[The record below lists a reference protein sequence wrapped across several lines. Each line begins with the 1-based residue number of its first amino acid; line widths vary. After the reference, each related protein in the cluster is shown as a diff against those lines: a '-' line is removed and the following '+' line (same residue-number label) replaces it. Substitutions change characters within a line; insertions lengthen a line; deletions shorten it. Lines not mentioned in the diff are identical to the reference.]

1 MSFLLFTLDVRD
13 YLPKINKQ
21 YLQSRHQR
29 RGLFTG
35 YCTKHDIIR
44 FSLSKRWKMNYVRER
59 ESGTFLVAQMFFLS
73 SKRVRD
79 LLIPIEI
86 LPSTQSPAVKVTTE
100 GAPREK
106 SIRISPST
114 MFVVNKQ
121 SIVVTSH
128 AVESSEDRMTHS
140 CGQRDL

>member
-1 MSFLLFTLDVRD
+1 MRD
-13 YLPKINKQ
+13 YLPKINEQ

-29 RGLFTG
+29 RGRFTG
-35 YCTKHDIIR
+35 YCAKRDIIR
-44 FSLSKRWKMNYVRER
+44 FSLSKRVKMNYVRER

-86 LPSTQSPAVKVTTE
+86 SPSTQSPAVKVTTE
-100 GAPREK
+100 GASRENPF
-106 SIRISPST
+106 SPST

-140 CGQRDL
+140 CGQRNL

>member
-1 MSFLLFTLDVRD
+1 MEKYDRICRFCCSTLDVRD
-13 YLPKINKQ
+13 YLPKINEQ

-35 YCTKHDIIR
+35 YCAKHDIIR
-44 FSLSKRWKMNYVRER
+44 FSLSKRRKMNYVRER

-86 LPSTQSPAVKVTTE
+86 SPSTQSPAVKVTTE

-128 AVESSEDRMTHS
+128 AVESSKD
-140 CGQRDL
+140 Q